1 MEVAMPAWLPAANTA
16 LIVISGLF
24 LALGCAFIRRR
35 RVTAH
40 HRSMITATVFAA
52 LFLVVY
58 VIRAAL
64 IGPHPFRGEGLWHAL
79 YIGILVPHT
88 LLAVAVGPMALVTLR
103 RALGGR
109 FVDHRRI
116 ARVTLPIWAFV
127 AVSGWV
133 VYVMLYVVD
142 WGA

>member
-1 MEVAMPAWLPAANTA
+1 VIQEWLPAANTS
-16 LIVISGLF
+16 LIVVSGLF
-24 LALGCAFIRRR
+24 LAIGYVFIRQRR
-35 RVTAH
+35 IVAH
-40 HRSMITATVFAA
+40 HRSMLTATVFAA

-64 IGPHPFRGEGLWHAL
+64 IGPHPFLGPEPWRNV
-79 YIGILVPHT
+79 YIGILIPHT
-88 LLAVAVGPMALVTLR
+88 ILAIAVGPMALVTLR

-109 FVDHRRI
+109 FADHRRI

-133 VYVMLYVVD
+133 VYVLLYVVD
-142 WGA
+142 WGS